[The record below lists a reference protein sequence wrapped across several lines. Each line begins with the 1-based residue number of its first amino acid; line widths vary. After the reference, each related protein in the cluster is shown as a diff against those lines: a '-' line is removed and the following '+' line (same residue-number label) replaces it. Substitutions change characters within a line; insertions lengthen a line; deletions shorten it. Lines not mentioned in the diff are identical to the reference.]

1 MGDRMGVRGA
11 ALATG
16 IGQLLTLIF
25 YLFAYF
31 LRPISVRI
39 SRKYLIRDKHLDLKL
54 YGIGIPAIL
63 NLALPSLL
71 ISFLN
76 GLLAAYDQC
85 YVVVVGI
92 YYKLQTF
99 LYLPM
104 ELSRGCVR
112 WWASITVPVK
122 SSV

>member
-1 MGDRMGVRGA
+1 MIFGIGFFPKMGMRGA

-31 LRPISVRI
+31 LHPISVRI
-39 SRKYLIRDKHLDLKL
+39 SRKYLILDKHLDLKL

-71 ISFLN
+71 
-76 GLLAAYDQC
+76 
-85 YVVVVGI
+85 V
-92 YYKLQTF
+92 
-99 LYLPM
+99 
-104 ELSRGCVR
+104 LS
-112 WWASITVPVK
+112 
-122 SSV
+122 